1 MQVMVEVTDEIRR
14 EAEKRGQPI
23 VDFVDTLVR
32 KGMEAIQGRVSF
44 DSAIER
50 IRALRSAAPI
60 PPLPKR

>member
-14 EAEKRGQPI
+14 EAEKRSLPV

-50 IRALRSAAPI
+50 IRALRSSAPI
-60 PPLPKR
+60 SPSPQR

>member
-1 MQVMVEVTDEIRR
+1 MRALFASTR

>member
-14 EAEKRGQPI
+14 EAEKRSLPV

>member
-23 VDFVDTLVR
+23 
-32 KGMEAIQGRVSF
+32 
-44 DSAIER
+44 ER